1 MITVGGGTGI
11 NFSSKRAKD
20 SKNGTAGGQFGVAGT
35 VEAAKVKIYPVRV
48 VFGLGR
54 GRPIYS
60 EQLPRIFSN
69 LPA

>member
-35 VEAAKVKIYPVRV
+35 VEAAKVKIHSPCEE
-48 VFGLGR
+48 
-54 GRPIYS
+54 ID
-60 EQLPRIFSN
+60 
-69 LPA
+69 